1 TDPDERTA
9 RVERLAEH
17 TEQRG
22 ALLEQLEQA
31 LVRLEL
37 VPTRAFEQAGRAAD
51 VEALAFLEQ
60 LREGGPKRRQEGRL
74 ALGEARILEPLAEL
88 MRPRLQARERVVQV
102 LAGPVCEPR
111 IDGRGKGVDPL
122 RDRSRG
128 GDDNDHHDLGLQEE
142 DLD

>member
-1 TDPDERTA
+1 MVEFDTDPDERTA

-51 VEALAFLEQ
+51 VEALALLEQ

-88 MRPRLQARERVVQV
+88 MRPRLQARQRVVQV
-102 LAGPVCEPR
+102 LAGQFASP
-111 IDGRGKGVDPL
+111 GSTGATKA
-122 RDRSRG
+122 
-128 GDDNDHHDLGLQEE
+128 
-142 DLD
+142 